1 MSVLSGALQG
11 SVTMAAPLLLA
22 SLGELVVQRSG
33 VVNVGLEGLILTGSL
48 AAVLGTMT
56 THNPILGVACAAIAA
71 MVIALIFALFAV
83 RLAANQVVVGVVIN
97 LLALGLTGTV
107 NRAVFGKQGT
117 FVSVEALPHVIGGQ
131 TILTFLALLMAP
143 TIWWLLNRTRHGLTI
158 RAAGEQPI
166 AAESSGISV
175 LNLRTCAVAFGGIMA
190 GIAGACLS
198 VGDVPTFQEGM
209 SAGRGFI
216 ALAIVTAGRWT
227 APGCAAAAL
236 VFGLSEELD
245 IQGQAMGLH
254 IPHDILLAIP
264 YVITLIILLSG
275 SHNSK
280 APASLGTP
288 YIKR

>member
-1 MSVLSGALQG
+1 MSILSGALQG

-48 AAVLGTMT
+48 SAVLGTLY
-56 THNPILGVACAAIAA
+56 THNPLLGVVCAAIASLL
-71 MVIALIFALFAV
+71 VALLFSLFAV

-97 LLALGLTGTV
+97 LFALGLTGTI
-107 NRAVFGKQGT
+107 NRAVFGKQNT
-117 FVSVEALPHVIGGQ
+117 FVSVEALPHLLGGQ
-131 TILTFLALLMAP
+131 TILTFFAILMAP
-143 TIWWLLNRTRHGLTI
+143 AVWWWLKRTRAGLTS
-158 RAAGEQPI
+158 RAAGEQPV
-166 AAESSGISV
+166 AAETSGVNV
-175 LNLRTCAVAFGGIMA
+175 LNLRTAAVAFGGVMA

-275 SHNSK
+275 SHGSK
-280 APASLGTP
+280 APAALGAP